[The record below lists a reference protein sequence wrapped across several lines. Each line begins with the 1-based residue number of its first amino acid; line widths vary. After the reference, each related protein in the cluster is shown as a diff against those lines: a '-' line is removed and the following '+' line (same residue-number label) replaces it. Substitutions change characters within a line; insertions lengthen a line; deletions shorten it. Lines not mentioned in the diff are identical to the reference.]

1 MPTLSTVPIMGWIV
15 PVNKPTFHFM
25 SKKLAVFIERYPNM
39 IAEYRAFV
47 VDAIIDLEAKDAQDS
62 KK

>member
-1 MPTLSTVPIMGWIV
+1 MGWIV

>member
-1 MPTLSTVPIMGWIV
+1 
-15 PVNKPTFHFM
+15 M
-25 SKKLAVFIERYPNM
+25 SKKLASFIERYPNM

-47 VDAIIDLEAKDAQDS
+47 VDAIIDLESQDS